1 MHRRVPSA
9 RRPRCRRDVRRFP
22 SIGYCERAWTKYQRR
37 PHRRKYAGDGWLSDV
52 EADETTAS
60 ARLQGG
66 LHVGNGAEIPAR
78 RFTDSGRTYPEAVS
92 VHAPHTEALFIIGAQ
107 QRSTSWLL
115 TGHKT

>member
-1 MHRRVPSA
+1 MMMYQCVHASPSSFGKKATMSPRRSTV
-9 RRPRCRRDVRRFP
+9 P

-92 VHAPHTEALFIIGAQ
+92 VHAPHTEALF
-107 QRSTSWLL
+107 
-115 TGHKT
+115 